1 MPDSQGIGRATAS
14 SGRVM
19 GAALRLTDALPKKH
33 KMDIAGRT
41 RVLLRNMSEEKT
53 NILRL
58 PKKHAPK
65 VTGRVSAAEGGRL
78 VEAQS
83 LRDAL
88 VAGLVAVTLFTV
100 LWSMLSVLLGRIFPW
115 LTLFLGIC
123 IGLVVRRAGRG
134 LDWRFPVLAALLTL
148 LGSLAGNIAI
158 AANFTAAEFETGTLT
173 VLGAV
178 TTMTWPVFF
187 AEVMTPVDL
196 IYGLFSAAVAAFY
209 ANRRLTR
216 AEFLALRKWE
226 HRGSEDEPARAN
238 RQ

>member
-1 MPDSQGIGRATAS
+1 MVPSGSVAGTA
-14 SGRVM
+14 VWL
-19 GAALRLTDALPKKH
+19 AAGLPKRH
-33 KMDIAGRT
+33 RMDIAART

-65 VTGRVSAAEGGRL
+65 VTKRVSAAEGEHL
-78 VEAQS
+78 VEVQS
-83 LRDAL
+83 LRAAL
-88 VAGLVAVTLFTV
+88 IAGLFAVTVFTV

-115 LTLFLGIC
+115 LTLLLGMS
-123 IGLVVRRAGRG
+123 IGLVVRRAGQG
-134 LDWRFPVLAALLTL
+134 LDWRFPALAALLTL

-158 AANFTAAEFETGTLT
+158 AANFTAAEFGTGTLT

-196 IYGLFSAAVAAFY
+196 IYALFSAAVAAFY

-226 HRGSEDEPARAN
+226 QRGSAGETEFTD
-238 RQ
+238 QQS